1 VKLTVDFPALET
13 LRGRMGA
20 PLSGWRLGDTTLD
33 PRAKLLIDLVGGI
46 EIDLQDVEAGPGKLL
61 TYRGEQVILYIKDT
75 RSSQW
80 TLENEPEKSR
90 RFHIAECRTLDRM
103 REEGRFER
111 YVVTN
116 RTDGLFLVDWLD
128 PDTNN
133 RGEMEAALKVCKNCL
148 SSLNWRGYEK
158 PADRLQFGG
167 GKQQSRTQIW
177 ERFAID
183 EFLREYSTFFRSK
196 PSRKDLSA
204 KLNIYVEDWP
214 HISEQRRWQ
223 AKWRCETCSVGLSA
237 HPNLLHC
244 HHKNGVVTDNDP
256 SNLMV
261 LCALCHAEQ
270 PGHNHMKVPA
280 SQRAIIL
287 AARGR

>member
-1 VKLTVDFPALET
+1 MKLTVDFPALET

-103 REEGRFER
+103 REE
-111 YVVTN
+111 
-116 RTDGLFLVDWLD
+116 
-128 PDTNN
+128 
-133 RGEMEAALKVCKNCL
+133 ALKVCKNCL